1 MVSLFPHAKLFVFTT
16 LSRNILISPHCNP
29 TDSNCLDVLT
39 TAYHTLLCAT
49 LLTWSPPHPLTPTA
63 FVEFVQSVLL
73 SLPSTSL
80 SSPKVLS
87 PALVFGDNLVDMIWS
102 VDLQLDELL
111 NEART
116 ASTAS
121 GEQGKLSS
129 KDVAA
134 LISKA
139 KKAQQN
145 AENDKQRIP
154 VIVKKLL
161 VCPALVLSATYS
173 YLSIL
178 GMPHY

>member
-1 MVSLFPHAKLFVFTT
+1 
-16 LSRNILISPHCNP
+16 
-29 TDSNCLDVLT
+29 
-39 TAYHTLLCAT
+39 
-49 LLTWSPPHPLTPTA
+49 LTPTA

-80 SSPKVLS
+80 SSPKVLP
-87 PALVFGDNLVDMIWS
+87 PALVFGDHLVDMIWS

-161 VCPALVLSATYS
+161 VCLSLVLSRATYPS
-173 YLSIL
+173 CLF
-178 GMPHY
+178 